1 MFKRFKEIKEHIKK
15 TTLVPGSN
23 PHIANRKANKV
34 PGFAR
39 GKQYK
44 NSPQNTGQYKLASV
58 PKEVSSGQSGI
69 WDSPKKDHSKY
80 SKIHQAAY
88 VHEDGVAGGGGAA
101 GSAAGG
107 MVAGVNQTS
116 GSIYKDPNIPYATQK
131 KKKEMLRRKRPM
143 MMESFSSFVKQL
155 NETAMSSSFGE
166 GRGLRHALHYVM
178 PYLSKEGRAKT
189 AKSFSEFHGNMLS
202 KVDSSKHGELHNPKA
217 GFTHTLEKSHK
228 EHPAG
233 TKINIE
239 HVTHDGSGTIYA
251 HTTHH
256 GLIPLSKISKP
267 AKLAKE
273 QKTKTGFNVE
283 KQLSSNLGTKS
294 AGTSNKDYDFF
305 YKGKGKPGSPT
316 VRGKVKEVQ
325 DEGKGR
331 KGGSDRIDVRGE
343 SKLEKGRFGVT
354 KLKWDPK
361 TKKWDFGGDPRM
373 HEAFRKAKVTDEN
386 GKTHSVLDHL
396 NKHHSDGRI
405 TRGFTVDAPKGTTRH
420 YLKSGNVNTLHLH
433 DKNKN
438 KGTTFTVG
446 NTSLKGRTNLGHLSD
461 KDVDALDGKISIES
475 NTNGKVG
482 EARIA
487 HSPKVTVMKNY
498 AGLSA
503 TNPKNHADLTND
515 KHAKEFRQHVDRHI
529 AEYEKMK

>member
-1 MFKRFKEIKEHIKK
+1 MFKKFKEIKEHIKK

-80 SKIHQAAY
+80 SKIHQSAY

-107 MVAGVNQTS
+107 MVAGVNQTP
-116 GSIYKDPNIPYATQK
+116 GSQYNDPNIPYATQK
-131 KKKEMLRRKRPM
+131 KKKEMLRRKKPM
-143 MMESFSSFVKQL
+143 MMESFLSFIQQL

-267 AKLAKE
+267 AELAKE
-273 QKTKTGFNVE
+273 QRTKTGFNVE

-361 TKKWDFGGDPRM
+361 TKKWDFGGDSRM